1 MNRPMIRR
9 GFPVGR
15 ARAAALSLAT
25 WSTLAAGCGGGAS
38 APTLASPSCY
48 PACIASLLTECPLQ
62 GTCQGTVG
70 ATAAS
75 VCYSSGIKVQ
85 DQLISGPETVTVT
98 NASGQPCYT
107 VSETSAPGQAQRLF
121 SVTVNGVVI
130 ARITDNKS
138 SQSSAT
144 LYCGNS
150 PTVITFPPPGADC
163 QPLWWQDEQRCTTGT
178 CP

>member
-1 MNRPMIRR
+1 MNGSMVRR
-9 GFPVGR
+9 GFLMGG
-15 ARAAALSLAT
+15 ALAAALS
-25 WSTLAAGCGGGAS
+25 TLAVGCGGGTS

-70 ATAAS
+70 ATAAN
-75 VCYSSGIKVQ
+75 VCYANGTKVE
-85 DQLISGPETVTVT
+85 DQLISGPETVTVS

-107 VSETSAPGQAQRLF
+107 VAETSAAGQAQRLF
-121 SVTVNGVVI
+121 SVTVNGAVV
-130 ARITDNKS
+130 ASITDNKS
-138 SQSSAT
+138 TENSAT
-144 LYCGNS
+144 LTCGS
-150 PTVITFPPPGADC
+150 IPTVLTFPAAGADC